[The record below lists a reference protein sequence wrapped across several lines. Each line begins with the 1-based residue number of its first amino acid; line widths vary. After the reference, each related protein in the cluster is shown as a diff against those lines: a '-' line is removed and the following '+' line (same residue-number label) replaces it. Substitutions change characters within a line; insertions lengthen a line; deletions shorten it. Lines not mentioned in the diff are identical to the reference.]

1 VAVKVAGV
9 EELIVPV
16 LTVKVAEVD
25 PCGTVTLEG
34 TLAAVVL
41 ELVSDTAAPPV
52 PAASVRLM
60 VPVPDCPLTIV
71 LGLTET
77 LLRAAGGGLT
87 VTPKVTLAPEYEAVR
102 VAAVEEL
109 TVPAVTVNVAEVEP
123 CATVTLAGT
132 LAAVV
137 LELESDTA
145 IPPVPAAPVRVT
157 VPVPDWPL
165 TIVLGLTET
174 LVRAA
179 GGGLMVRPN
188 VTLAP
193 E

>member
-1 VAVKVAGV
+1 VAVKVASV

-52 PAASVRLM
+52 PAADVRL
-60 VPVPDCPLTIV
+60 
-71 LGLTET
+71 
-77 LLRAAGGGLT
+77 
-87 VTPKVTLAPEYEAVR
+87 
-102 VAAVEEL
+102 
-109 TVPAVTVNVAEVEP
+109 
-123 CATVTLAGT
+123 
-132 LAAVV
+132 
-137 LELESDTA
+137 
-145 IPPVPAAPVRVT
+145 T

-165 TIVLGLTET
+165 TIVLGLTDT
-174 LVRAA
+174 LVRVA